1 MEAEI
6 EMPGV
11 EIETGVRD
19 KEESKAAQDYDLSHE
34 DQLFVSMFVCQSVV
48 PFYLVQIYHFISDF
62 HLANNDT
69 CLSSFSIFN

>member
-19 KEESKAAQDYDLSHE
+19 KEESKAAQDYKIYHE
-34 DQLFVSMFVCQSVV
+34 DQMVLVSTFVC
-48 PFYLVQIYHFISDF
+48 L
-62 HLANNDT
+62 
-69 CLSSFSIFN
+69 